1 MRHALRL
8 LVARTWPTAVL
19 AAALLASAACGGSG
33 PAAPTG
39 SSASPASGSV
49 APAALQLDAGNF
61 DTLVLASPRP
71 SLVEFHSPT

>member
-1 MRHALRL
+1 MRQALRL
-8 LVARTWPTAVL
+8 LVARAWAAAAL
-19 AAALLASAACGGSG
+19 AAALLAPLGCGGSG

-39 SSASPASGSV
+39 SGASPASGSV

-71 SLVEFHSPT
+71 TLVEFHSPT

>member
-1 MRHALRL
+1 MRQALRL
-8 LVARTWPTAVL
+8 LVARAGPAAAL
-19 AAALLASAACGGSG
+19 AAALLASAGCGGSG

-49 APAALQLDAGNF
+49 APAALQLNAGNF

-71 SLVEFHSPT
+71 TLVEFHSPT

>member
-8 LVARTWPTAVL
+8 LVTRAWPAAAL
-19 AAALLASAACGGSG
+19 AAALLASASCGGSG

-39 SSASPASGSV
+39 SGTSPASGSV
-49 APAALQLDAGNF
+49 APAALQLDAGSF

-71 SLVEFHSPT
+71 TLVEFHSPT